1 MYRLTMVSRVFD
13 QHKIDKSGIFEVRTT
28 LVDKSFKSISH
39 LVTVAVQLV
48 RKFKL
53 NTSMVSDLSG
63 YLFNLDAAFSNNFH
77 KEIYYV
83 LMVNENN
90 KALPN
95 GKEAR
100 INSEILLQSGVE
112 VRPSVRNALKARQK
126 AGLREMS

>member
-1 MYRLTMVSRVFD
+1 MYRLTLVSRVFD